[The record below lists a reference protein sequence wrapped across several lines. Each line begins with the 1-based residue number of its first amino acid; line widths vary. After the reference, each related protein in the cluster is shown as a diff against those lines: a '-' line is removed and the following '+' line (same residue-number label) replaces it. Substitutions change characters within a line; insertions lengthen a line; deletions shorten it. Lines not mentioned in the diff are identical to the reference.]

1 MEKAEEHLIEQYI
14 HQDAELRAT
23 VHEHKDLEAEIE
35 TFNRR
40 IYLTSEEEIEKK
52 NLQKKKLQKKEQ
64 IYKLLEKYREG

>member
-1 MEKAEEHLIEQYI
+1 MEKAEEHLIKEYI
-14 HQDAELRAT
+14 HQDAELRAA
-23 VHEHKDLEAEIE
+23 VQEHKDLETDIE

-64 IYKLLEKYREG
+64 IYKLLDKYRDG